1 MLYVWGEL
9 TKRDHNAIGVVG
21 SRHATMYGMNATK
34 KLSFQIAYAGYTVIS
49 GLVSGTDIDEDM
61 LTFTKLVGPAHGFV
75 TVQPD
80 GSFSARVPAGV
91 TQALQHDWSHSTAPD
106 YVETLAELA
115 MQMPVADTGSA
126 YVAASRAT
134 ELDSSR
140 AFAWAQLAYLE
151 TRRASGKVNEASL
164 NALTRSMDA
173 CPLCDDT
180 LIGWRLNFVL
190 ANWTAIPEPLRK
202 RAFEQADVLRWIGPN
217 AEFLAE
223 MRIKARQNGI
233 PFDAYRAAVNTPA
246 RTWDIGPVTV
256 EKATKIASSH

>member
-1 MLYVWGEL
+1 MADTTSFDKIIVQG
-9 TKRDHNAIGVVG
+9 AIAPAPKQERAP
-21 SRHATMYGMNATK
+21 SRASKA
-34 KLSFQIAYAGYTVIS
+34 
-49 GLVSGTDIDEDM
+49 
-61 LTFTKLVGPAHGFV
+61 
-75 TVQPD
+75 
-80 GSFSARVPAGV
+80 AGV
-91 TQALQHDWSHSTAPD
+91 LMWVSLLSAGVAAIAPISHFTQQQAETALLLQADDASVMQAIERDWSQSTSPD
-106 YVETLAELA
+106 YVETLAELG
-115 MQMPVADTGSA
+115 MQMPVVDTGSA

-134 ELDSSR
+134 ELDPSR

-173 CPLCDDT
+173 CPLCDDS

-190 ANWTAIPEPLRK
+190 TNWASMPETLRR

-223 MRIKARQNGI
+223 MRIKSRQNGI

-246 RTWDIGPVTV
+246 RTWDIGPTTPD
-256 EKATKIASSH
+256 KAATIASAR